1 MGYTSEE
8 ALASAMIQSY
18 YQERNIDKI
27 LELVTDE
34 VEWIGTE
41 KDDSAFGK
49 EELRALLN
57 QDAAFFPQ
65 SMEVKL
71 EKSEIRK
78 LSDTVSRATIIG
90 RQDVPTDID
99 GDFEIRITGIC
110 MKQDDGTYLMDSV
123 HVSVPNSQLEKLR
136 LEYELNETRQKE
148 EILMSG
154 IPGGIAIYR
163 LKKDGRVATDYV
175 SESLAKMCGYGTEE
189 FLEYLRE
196 DSMVNLVPEDIPGV
210 MDSVKK
216 SLQKHEPISALYHI
230 YTKKKKPILVRLDAN
245 VIQTN
250 QVEEDEIAILYAVHT
265 LVYGDAM
272 VRIQEQKHY
281 RDLMNILQIAYWE
294 WSVDSGYYTSEKYSE
309 YAISEEPNENIWDT
323 PKCLKYIHPEDTALY
338 EEYVKKDNN
347 DSERLSAVLRV
358 KMKDGSYQWTE
369 MFAFAELDDN
379 GRLNRIISVMR
390 GVDKEWLEQKK
401 QLEYAL
407 EDAKKANRAKTDF
420 LSRVSHDMRTPLNG
434 ILGITALLQEYV
446 SDHKILSDLEQL
458 EQSGK
463 YLLNLIEDTL
473 DVSKIESGKLELNP
487 IVCDGRAV
495 FNNVV
500 SLVSP
505 NLRERNIKL
514 EVQTENIPFTVL
526 YIDVG
531 RVQQIVMNIIGNAIK
546 FTPEGGTIHFTM
558 TNLNIENG
566 IITDRI
572 IIEDNGIG
580 ISDEFLPHLFEP
592 FTQERNTITS
602 SSKGTGLGMA
612 ITKQIIDMMG
622 GTIDVESEVGK
633 GTRFTIVLP
642 MQIATDEQVAN
653 WKKEQGTGGTT
664 PLLEDCHVLLCED
677 HPLNAK
683 IAIRLLENKGVKVD
697 HVLDGKLGVERFKES
712 QPGYYDAILMDIRM
726 PVMNGL
732 DATRA
737 IRALDRSDSSDIPII
752 AITAN
757 ALSSDLQETEEAG
770 MNAHLSKP
778 LEVNKLYKV
787 LEELI
792 KRRSIYIKP
801 KVLIVD
807 DIEMNRI
814 VIREAIRQFFDV
826 LEAQNGIEALLI
838 LEQEKGISAVIT
850 DIQMPEMDG
859 INLIRKIRENSEYR
873 RIAIIANT
881 QYGQPEQE
889 DELIELGA
897 NDFVYKPTSPKVIE
911 LRLHNVLK

>member
-1 MGYTSEE
+1 MGYRSVEL
-8 ALASAMIQSY
+8 LAGAIIQSY

-27 LELVTDE
+27 LELVTDNI
-34 VEWIGTE
+34 EWIGTE
-41 KDDSAFGK
+41 KNDSAFGK
-49 EELRALLN
+49 EELRTLL
-57 QDAAFFPQ
+57 QKDAAFFPQ
-65 SMEVKL
+65 PMDINL
-71 EKSEIRK
+71 ERTEIRK
-78 LSDTVSRATIIG
+78 ISDTVFRMTIIG
-90 RQDVPTDID
+90 SQSMPTDAKD
-99 GDFEIRITGIC
+99 DFQIRITGLGIL
-110 MKQDDGTYLMDSV
+110 QEDGTYLMDSL
-123 HVSVPNSQLEKLR
+123 HASAPNSEIEKHSLEH
-136 LEYELNETRQKE
+136 ELNETRQKE
-148 EILMSG
+148 KILMSG

-163 LKKDGRVATDYV
+163 LKKDGRVVTDYV

-189 FLEYLRE
+189 FLEYIKE
-196 DSMVNLVPEDIPGV
+196 DWLINLVPEDVPGV
-210 MDSVKK
+210 LDSVKK

-245 VIQTN
+245 VIQTD
-250 QVEEDEIAILYAVHT
+250 QLEEDETAILYAVHT

-294 WSVDSGYYTSEKYSE
+294 WSLDSGYYTSEKYSE
-309 YAISEEPNENIWDT
+309 YAVSEEPNEIIWDT
-323 PKCLKYIHPEDTALY
+323 PKCLKYIHPDDKALY
-338 EEYVKKDNN
+338 EEYAKRDNN
-347 DSERLSAVLRV
+347 DSERMSAVLRV
-358 KMKDGSYQWTE
+358 LMKDGSYQWTE
-369 MFAFAELDDN
+369 MFAFAECDDN
-379 GRLNRIISVMR
+379 GHLNRIISVMR
-390 GVDKEWLEQKK
+390 GVDEEWLEQKK

-434 ILGITALLQEYV
+434 ILGITTLLQEYV
-446 SDHKILSDLEQL
+446 TDHKVLGDLAQL

-487 IVCDGRAV
+487 IVCDGRV
-495 FNNVV
+495 IFNNVV

-514 EVQTENIPFTVL
+514 EIQTEDLPFTIL
-526 YIDVG
+526 YMDVG
-531 RVQQIVMNIIGNAIK
+531 RVQQIGMNIIGNAIK
-546 FTPEGGTIHFTM
+546 FTPDGGTIHFTM
-558 TNLNIENG
+558 TNLSVENG
-566 IITDRI
+566 IITDQI
-572 IIEDNGIG
+572 VIEDNGIG
-580 ISDEFLPHLFEP
+580 ISEEFLPHLFEP

-602 SSKGTGLGMA
+602 NSKGTGLGMA

-622 GTIDVESEVGK
+622 GIINVESEVGK
-633 GTRFTIVLP
+633 GTRFTIILP
-642 MQIATDEQVAN
+642 MQIATDEQVAS
-653 WKKEQGTGGTT
+653 WKKEQGNGGTT
-664 PLLEDCHVLLCED
+664 AMLEGCRVLLCED

-683 IAIRLLENKGVKVD
+683 IAIRLLENKGMKVD
-697 HVLDGKLGVERFKES
+697 HVIDGKQGVEKFKAS
-712 QPGYYDAILMDIRM
+712 QPKYYDAILMDIRM
-726 PVMNGL
+726 PEMNGL
-732 DATRA
+732 DATMA
-737 IRALDRSDSSDIPII
+737 IRALKRPDAAEIPII

-757 ALSSDLQETEEAG
+757 ALSSDLRETEKAG

-778 LEVNKLYKV
+778 LEVSKLYAV

-814 VIREAIRQFFDV
+814 VIREAIRQSFDI

-838 LEQEKGISAVIT
+838 LEQEKGIIAVIT

-859 INLIRKIRENSEYR
+859 INLIRKIRENDEFR
-873 RIAIIANT
+873 RIAVIANT

-889 DELIELGA
+889 DKLIELGA

>member
-1 MGYTSEE
+1 MGYTTEE
-8 ALASAMIQSY
+8 ALAGAMIQSY

-27 LELVTDE
+27 LELVTDD
-34 VEWIGTE
+34 VQWIGTE

-49 EELRALLN
+49 EELRALL
-57 QDAAFFPQ
+57 QKDAAFFPQ
-65 SMEVKL
+65 AMEAML
-71 EKSEIRK
+71 EKIEIRK
-78 LSDTVSRATIIG
+78 QSDTISSVIIIG
-90 RQDVPTDID
+90 SQELPTDV
-99 GDFEIRITGIC
+99 GGEFQIRITGLCIL
-110 MKQDDGTYLMDSV
+110 QEDGTYLMDNL
-123 HVSVPNSQLEKLR
+123 HASVPNSEIEKHS

-148 EILMSG
+148 QILMSG

-163 LKKDGRVATDYV
+163 LKKDGRVATEYV

-189 FLEYLRE
+189 YLEYLRN
-196 DSMVNLVPEDIPGV
+196 DCMVNLVPEDVPGV
-210 MDSVKK
+210 LESVKK
-216 SLQKHEPISALYHI
+216 SLQRHEPISALYHI
-230 YTKKKKPILVRLDAN
+230 YTKKRKPILVRLDAN
-245 VIQTN
+245 VIQKK
-250 QVEEDEIAILYAVHT
+250 QVKEDEIAILYAVHT

-309 YAISEEPNENIWDT
+309 YAISDEPNENIWDT
-323 PKCLKYIHPEDTALY
+323 PKCLKYIHPDDTALY
-338 EEYVKKDNN
+338 EEYVKKDDN
-347 DSERLSAVLRV
+347 DSERVSAVLRV
-358 KMKDGSYQWTE
+358 RMKDGSYQWTE

-390 GVDKEWLEQKK
+390 GVDKKWLEQKK
-401 QLEYAL
+401 QLEFAL
-407 EDAKKANRAKTDF
+407 EDAKKANRAKMDF

-434 ILGITALLQEYV
+434 ILGITTLLQEYV
-446 SDHKILSDLEQL
+446 RDHKVLDDLAQL

-487 IVCDGRAV
+487 IVCDGRV
-495 FNNVV
+495 IFNNVI

-514 EVQTENIPFTVL
+514 EVHTENIPFTIL
-526 YIDVG
+526 YMDVG

-546 FTPEGGTIHFTM
+546 FTPDGGTIHFTM
-558 TNLNIENG
+558 TNLGVENG
-566 IITDRI
+566 IITDQI
-572 IIEDNGIG
+572 VIEDNGMG
-580 ISDEFLPHLFEP
+580 ISEEFLPHLFEP

-622 GTIDVESEVGK
+622 GTVNVESEVGK

-653 WKKEQGTGGTT
+653 WKKEQGNGGTT
-664 PLLEDCHVLLCED
+664 AVLKGCHILLCED

-697 HVLDGKLGVERFKES
+697 HVVDGTLGVEQFKNS
-712 QPGYYDAILMDIRM
+712 RPGYYDAILMDIRM

-732 DATRA
+732 DAARA
-737 IRALDRSDSSDIPII
+737 IRALERTDAEEIPII

-757 ALSSDLQETEEAG
+757 ALSSDLRETEEAG

-778 LEVNKLYKV
+778 LEVNKLYTV

-814 VIREAIRQFFDV
+814 VIREAIRQSFDV
-826 LEAQNGIEALLI
+826 LEAPNGIEALLI
-838 LEQEKGISAVIT
+838 LEQEKGIIAVIT

-859 INLIRKIRENSEYR
+859 INLIRKIRENNEYR

-881 QYGQPEQE
+881 QYGKPEQE